1 MRLESAY
8 RVGCAALLLGLLAA
22 CGGDSDDDDG
32 GGGPG
37 AVFGLTA
44 SNRLVSF
51 DPSAPTVFRSGVALS
66 GVTGDI
72 VGMDF
77 RPANGLLYL
86 LANDGGT
93 GRLYTVNTS
102 SGAATLVST
111 LAAPAMGDMSCPSGY
126 TGLQGGAFGVDFNP
140 VPDRLRVV
148 SNTGQNLRINV
159 DNGVTC
165 NDGAINPASSSVLAS
180 AYTNSFGGAGVS
192 GSTTLYAV
200 DLASNPDRIVIQNPP
215 NAGTV
220 GDTSPATSLG
230 VNATDAS
237 FDIDAVDGTA
247 LVAVTVNGTAALLRA
262 NLRAGSPSFGN
273 VTVLGTIGG
282 GEPLRGLAIPPP
294 AAPVVFASTS
304 GNQLVRFDPLTP
316 GSVTTIGSIAPLQ
329 AGEAIRGLD
338 FRPATGDLYALG
350 SSGRVYRLNP
360 ATGAVLQSALLAAP
374 AGMVAGCSGGFMA
387 LAGTLFGVDFNP
399 VPDRLRVVSD
409 AEQNL
414 RINVDDGVTCTDGAI
429 NPAATLIASAYTNSF
444 AGADATTLYGIDTG
458 TSPDRL
464 VIQNPPNAG
473 TIADAVMSANLGV
486 DATDAAFDIAG
497 GHNGLVLAAL
507 NLGSGS
513 NLYRVN
519 LATGTATQIGT
530 TPIGG
535 STTPLAITGLA
546 IRLGE

>member
-22 CGGDSDDDDG
+22 CGSDSDDDN

-37 AVFGLTA
+37 AVFALTA
-44 SNRLVSF
+44 NNRLVSF
-51 DPSAPTVFRSGVALS
+51 DPSAPTVFRSSVTLS

-86 LANDGGT
+86 LTNDGGT
-93 GRLYTVNTS
+93 GRLYTVNTA

-111 LAAPAMGDMSCPSGY
+111 LTPDTSCTPAY
-126 TGLQGGAFGVDFNP
+126 TALQGGAFGVDFNP

-159 DNGVTC
+159 DTGVTC
-165 NDGAINPASSSVLAS
+165 NDGAINPAGNTVVAS
-180 AYTNSFGGAGVS
+180 AYTNSFGGAGVT
-192 GSTTLYAV
+192 GGTTLYGV

-247 LVAVTVNGTAALLRA
+247 LVAVTVNGTAALLRV
-262 NLRAGSPSFGN
+262 NLRAGSPAFGS
-273 VTVLGTIGG
+273 VTVLGAIGS
-282 GEPLRGLAIPPP
+282 GEPLRGLAIPTP
-294 AAPVVFASTS
+294 AAPVAFASTS
-304 GNQLVRFDPLTP
+304 GNQLVRFNPLTP
-316 GSVTTIGSIAPLQ
+316 ETVTTVGTIAPLQ
-329 AGEAIRGLD
+329 TGEAVRGLD

-360 ATGAVLQSALLAAP
+360 QTGAVLQSTLLAGPAP
-374 AGMVAGCSGGFMA
+374 AMSSMTCMSGFTGLNGMQ
-387 LAGTLFGVDFNP
+387 FGVDFNP

-414 RINVDDGVTCTDGAI
+414 RINVDDGVTCSDSAI
-429 NPAATLIASAYTNSF
+429 DPAATLIASAYTNNF
-444 AGADATTLYGIDTG
+444 AGADATTLYGIDIG

-473 TIADAVMSANLGV
+473 TIADAVMGANLGV
-486 DATDAAFDIAG
+486 DASDAAFDIVG
-497 GHNGLVLAAL
+497 GHNG
-507 NLGSGS
+507 
-513 NLYRVN
+513 RCW
-519 LATGTATQIGT
+519 
-530 TPIGG
+530 
-535 STTPLAITGLA
+535 
-546 IRLGE
+546 RR